1 MPKKFA
7 VFDIDGTIFR
17 WQLYHE
23 LFDAF
28 VTHGIISTEASEI
41 VFSAREEWRTRSN
54 SYTKYEH
61 TLIDAV
67 QPAMIGLDET
77 EFHTIADDI
86 LQAKGQQVYRYTSK
100 LLAHLKA
107 KGYLT
112 IALSASHHELVERFC
127 TLHGI
132 DIAIGRKYEIKSG
145 KFTEKSTLVYGRK
158 AEILRDLITKHDL
171 DVTDSYAVGDS
182 GSDIE
187 MLAMVTHP
195 VAFNPNTEL
204 KDAAMEH
211 GWPIVVERK
220 DLAYRLERGSHG
232 TYILAETDSL

>member
-1 MPKKFA
+1 MSKKFA

-28 VTHGIISTEASEI
+28 VTHGIISPKAST
-41 VFSAREEWRTRSN
+41 VVLSARENWRTRSD

-61 TLIDAV
+61 ALIDAV
-67 QPAMIGLDET
+67 EPAIIGLDET
-77 EFHTIADDI
+77 EFHAIADDI
-86 LQAKGQQVYRYTSK
+86 LRAKGHQVYRYTSK
-100 LLAHLKA
+100 LLANLKTE
-107 KGYLT
+107 GYLT

-132 DIAIGRKYEIKSG
+132 DIAVGRKYEIKSG
-145 KFTEKSTLVYGRK
+145 KVTEKSTLVYGRK
-158 AEILRDLITKHDL
+158 AEILRDLITEHNL

-182 GSDIE
+182 ASDIE

-195 VAFNPNTEL
+195 IAFNPNTEL
-204 KDAAMEH
+204 KDAAMER

-220 DLAYRLERGSHG
+220 DLAYRIEKGSDG
-232 TYILAETDSL
+232 TYILAETNSL